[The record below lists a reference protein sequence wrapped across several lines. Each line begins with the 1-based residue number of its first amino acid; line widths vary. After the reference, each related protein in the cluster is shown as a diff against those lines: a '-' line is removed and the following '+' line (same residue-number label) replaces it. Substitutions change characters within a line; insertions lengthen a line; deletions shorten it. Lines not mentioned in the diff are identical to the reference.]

1 MNRRFERHLYAMY
14 TEHVNAETTSIAQG
28 TRIPS
33 MGAAGAAP
41 NKADPSWA
49 SSQRASASSH
59 PPDEAPTHSIPRA
72 TLSEGANGGPAGAA
86 GAAGAA
92 PSQNALSILMVAVAS
107 APAKIGA
114 AAAKRCDKA
123 TAKPAKAERREGV
136 SQKRPVSNMGAAG
149 ASSHTEAPADAGFAS
164 SEMPSRYEDDGPR
177 VRYPG
182 RPGAADAAPAPAP
195 PPMRACPRT
204 PVHPDDIDDSAC
216 LNTVCRP
223 RLARRRK
230 PMQPGPRPK
239 PGLTA

>member
-1 MNRRFERHLYAMY
+1 
-14 TEHVNAETTSIAQG
+14 
-28 TRIPS
+28 

-164 SEMPSRYEDDGPR
+164 SEMPSRMMGPGYDTQGGQ
-177 VRYPG
+177 VQPTLPP
-182 RPGAADAAPAPAP
+182 RPPPRPCAPAPARRCTL
-195 PPMRACPRT
+195 MTLMILHALTLTLKLETREGSRRT
-204 PVHPDDIDDSAC
+204 IWRSTGSHVKFMTPA
-216 LNTVCRP
+216 
-223 RLARRRK
+223 
-230 PMQPGPRPK
+230 
-239 PGLTA
+239 